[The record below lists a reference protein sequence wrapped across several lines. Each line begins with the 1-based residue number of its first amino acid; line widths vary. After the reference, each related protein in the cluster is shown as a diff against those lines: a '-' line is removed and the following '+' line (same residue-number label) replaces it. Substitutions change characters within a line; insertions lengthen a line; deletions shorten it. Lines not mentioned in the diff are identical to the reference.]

1 MGREIETIGKRLPKS
16 QGYFDWCK
24 KNKID
29 PKTGV
34 AVDGEDTT

>member
-16 QGYFDWCK
+16 KGYFEWCK

-29 PKTGV
+29 PDTG
-34 AVDGEDTT
+34 AVLEDETE